1 MGTGRA
7 NGEELFYSSLLKLMK
22 KNLWSLMFPFFMMPF
37 TLWSASPWEMDPKKY
52 RPALPPWLL
61 PRNKIQLSNELNAF
75 YPEIYLNWKERLVR
89 SDQQKILKMISQ
101 ESQTGMRQHTRLK
114 YDHQSKIAKNC
125 SIAKC
130 SQ

>member
-1 MGTGRA
+1 
-7 NGEELFYSSLLKLMK
+7 MK
-22 KNLWSLMFPFFMMPF
+22 KNLWPLLFSLFMMPF
-37 TLWSASPWEMDPKKY
+37 TVWSESPWEVDPKKY
-52 RPALPPWLL
+52 RPSLPPWLL
-61 PRNKIQLSNELNAF
+61 PRNKIQLSKESNAF

-101 ESQTGMRQHTRLK
+101 ETQTGMRQHTRLK